1 MIANGVITSDK
12 LEASQKIRLMVL
24 EEIRNSQTDKA
35 SVCQMKG
42 GTRDTGKIRLEITI
56 VN

>member
-24 EEIRNSQTDKA
+24 EEIGNSQTDKA

-42 GTRDTGKIRLEITI
+42 GTCDTGIIRLEITI
-56 VN
+56 L